1 MPAPLPPT
9 ELLGSERAVVLVSC
23 VLSCVGSSLLLC
35 SHALWPELRTRP
47 RQLLL
52 YLSLADLLSA
62 LSYFYGVLQDFDRTS
77 WDCVLQGALSTFA
90 NTSSFFWTMAIALY
104 LYLTIV
110 RGSPTGTG
118 LLCCFHAVSWGVPL
132 GITVAAVALKKI
144 GYDASNVSVGWCWVN
159 LDAEDRVLWM
169 LLTGKVWEILAYV
182 TLPVLY
188 ILIKKHISRAHAA
201 LSEYRPIL
209 SGAPAFQPRT
219 SIADK
224 KLILIP
230 VIFIFLRIWSTVRF
244 ILTLCNS
251 PAVQNS
257 VLVVL
262 HSTINQALDCSEHS
276 HKKMTILLAL
286 VALIS
291 GFGSS
296 FQYGYNVSVINS
308 PAPYMQDFYNQTYL
322 ERTGVPMNSGF
333 QTLLWSLTVSMFPL
347 GGFFGSLLV
356 WPMVNNCGRKGTLLI
371 NNLFSIAAAILMGT
385 SELAK
390 TFEAIILSRF
400 IMGIYAGLA
409 SNVVPMFLGEMS
421 PRNLRGAI
429 GIVPQLFITVGILVA
444 QILGLNSILGNAEG
458 WPVLLGLTGIPSL
471 IQLLT
476 LPFFPESPRYLLLQ
490 KGNEEQAR
498 RALRRLRGWD
508 DVDDEIEEMFQEGQ
522 SEKEEGQFS
531 VLSLCTFRGLR
542 WQLISIIV
550 MMMGQQLSGVN
561 GVFYYADRIFESAG
575 VPSNSIQYVT
585 VSIGAINVVMTSLA
599 VFIVESLGR
608 RILLLAGFALCCAS
622 CAVLTLALNLQ
633 TTVSWMSYLS
643 IACVI
648 VYIIGHA
655 VGPSPVPSVMITE
668 MFLQSSRPAAFM
680 VGGSVH
686 WLSNFTVGLVFLY
699 MEAGLGPYS
708 FLIFCAIC
716 LATALYIF
724 FIVPETKNKTFME
737 INRIMAKRNK
747 VEIQENK
754 EELKDFRTAPGGLVE
769 RTMSSSS
776 QL

>member
-1 MPAPLPPT
+1 
-9 ELLGSERAVVLVSC
+9 S
-23 VLSCVGSSLLLC
+23 
-35 SHALWPELRTRP
+35 
-47 RQLLL
+47 
-52 YLSLADLLSA
+52 
-62 LSYFYGVLQDFDRTS
+62 
-77 WDCVLQGALSTFA
+77 
-90 NTSSFFWTMAIALY
+90 
-104 LYLTIV
+104 
-110 RGSPTGTG
+110 
-118 LLCCFHAVSWGVPL
+118 
-132 GITVAAVALKKI
+132 
-144 GYDASNVSVGWCWVN
+144 
-159 LDAEDRVLWM
+159 
-169 LLTGKVWEILAYV
+169 
-182 TLPVLY
+182 
-188 ILIKKHISRAHAA
+188 
-201 LSEYRPIL
+201 
-209 SGAPAFQPRT
+209 
-219 SIADK
+219 
-224 KLILIP
+224 
-230 VIFIFLRIWSTVRF
+230 
-244 ILTLCNS
+244 
-251 PAVQNS
+251 
-257 VLVVL
+257 
-262 HSTINQALDCSEHS
+262 
-276 HKKMTILLAL
+276 LAL

-291 GFGSS
+291 AFGSS

-322 ERTGVPMNSGF
+322 DRTGKPMNSAF

-356 WPMVNNCGRKGTLLI
+356 YPMVNNCGRKGTLLI
-371 NNLFSIAAAILMGT
+371 NNLFSISSAILMGT

-390 TFEAIILSRF
+390 TFEAIIISRF

-498 RALRRLRGWD
+498 QALQRLRGCD

-575 VPSNSIQYVT
+575 VQSSSIQYVT

-608 RILLLAGFALCCAS
+608 RILLLAGFSLCCAS

-633 TTVSWMSYLS
+633 TSVSWMSYLS

-648 VYIIGHA
+648 LYIIGHA
-655 VGPSPVPSVMITE
+655 IGPSPVPSVMITE

-747 VEIQENK
+747 VEIQ
-754 EELKDFRTAPGGLVE
+754 
-769 RTMSSSS
+769 
-776 QL
+776 